1 MTAPKR
7 RISDR
12 LAVWQ
17 KIVGIS
23 LGAAAILGLAV
34 AAPDQVYKVWPNRQ
48 VERHISA
55 KQQDVRDALEFQNAL
70 LMSQMTVEDIDK
82 ASKLYKASKMG
93 RGTK

>member
-48 VERHISA
+48 VERHITE
-55 KQQDVRDALEFQNAL
+55 KQRDIRDAMDYHTAL
-70 LMSQMTVEDIDK
+70 LMSEKTEAEIDRANK
-82 ASKLYKASKMG
+82 FYETLKRG
-93 RGTK
+93 RGKR